1 MNLDNLLRYIV
12 KHPDTRESVS
22 LKQLA
27 TEVLQDTDKKAELLC
42 DFSLVAR
49 WVLSSHDREQIQA
62 GKLSP
67 YCTLYGGDLKAYG
80 ECILKFIESLEKA
93 GIRPIF
99 FIGGPPGSGKSE
111 AKFDQ
116 HKEDSL
122 QMQERCASIEQVCA
136 GNRYLQVS
144 WSFSGAMSLQVQHVL
159 RTAGAR
165 VINCTDDPLAEIVK
179 YSRAHRSQVVG
190 VVSRS
195 LELLLNVPG
204 LKVILPDV
212 VGRIVTDVTVKALTD
227 ESCSVVSS
235 ESLARGLGLKESQL
249 ADMAAVICCLGGLSD
264 SLLAELGLGSK
275 GDVEVVARWLSNQ
288 DLPIGE
294 LYPQCNEFIVQ
305 VQNQFLIPTNEGE
318 CILETRPEP
327 ISADTSSDSSESSD
341 KSETVVLKSLA
352 EVVKV
357 RVQSGTM
364 LPQLLSMVEGRF
376 WRDSGVELAS
386 LGQPCINDLTLTLR
400 MSLYSLMGVKSV
412 TEYGKTGVKPFDT
425 IPVQLKTRVTCG
437 LSQLNALG
445 ERTKYERLA
454 LLFDLVSNPQR
465 YRDCTNLEECV
476 TAACKVGSNCDV
488 AFSETGRPIPGAAV
502 VACASLLLL
511 FQADTILG
519 SFSGL
524 TYSELDALLVT
535 VLTCMTQYPPCTH
548 LCRPPVRAVGI
559 AMYFSHIIE
568 QVYVVASYL
577 GLLDELPA
585 PDNLF
590 CSMAYIPYHIA
601 ACSVRE
607 VPSSHFDSSNL
618 AVIRDRFATLSN
630 LESVVA
636 FRAEIVNGWKDP
648 NFSSFFEHFRFSLES
663 VAGYKIWTIEK
674 ESAVQH
680 SVPGGGGGLSLSV
693 EWSRDVDLSSSV
705 DSNASGI
712 VKYSELSSAQDYI
725 ATEEEL
731 FFTALLDDVNGDAVD
746 DVIDSNDDVVGDAI
760 FDVEISDS
768 EQLIKSEAPT
778 AAGNS
783 LDHESDENANRE
795 DKQESCGSPSLE
807 SATAVVGAIPPE
819 SSTLDEES
827 TATSSQLPTCSA
839 PTSDPRSSS
848 AAPLRCRPR
857 SFVPPPPRSHEDQK
871 ELPVI
876 AHRERILQLIRGHRV
891 VCIEGETGC
900 GKSTKIPQF
909 ILEDSLNSNPPSP
922 CKILVTQPRRVA
934 VIKLAERVA
943 AERKER
949 LGQTVGYCIGGEKH
963 RTSETS
969 LTYCTVGYLLQVSDY
984 RFYCVYVCYVLCG

>member
-1 MNLDNLLRYIV
+1 MNLNKLLSYIV
-12 KHPDTRESVS
+12 KHPDTQESVS
-22 LKQLA
+22 LKELA
-27 TEVLQDTDKKAELLC
+27 TEVLQNTDKKAELLC

-80 ECILKFIESLEKA
+80 ECILKFVESLEKA
-93 GIRPIF
+93 GVRPIF
-99 FIGGPPGSGKSE
+99 FVGSPPSSPKKSE

-116 HKEDSL
+116 HREDSL

-144 WSFSGAMSLQVQHVL
+144 WSFSGAMSLQVQYVL
-159 RTAGAR
+159 RTAGAH
-165 VINCTDDPLAEIVK
+165 VINCIEDPLVEMVQ

-204 LKVILPDV
+204 LRVILPDV
-212 VGRIVTDVTVKALTD
+212 VGRIVADVTVKALSD
-227 ESCSVVSS
+227 ESCSAVSS

-249 ADMAAVICCLGGLSD
+249 ADMTAVVCGLGGG
-264 SLLAELGLGSK
+264 SLLAELGLDNK
-275 GDVEVVARWLSNQ
+275 GDVEAVARWLSNQ
-288 DLPIGE
+288 ELPIGE
-294 LYPQCNEFIVQ
+294 LYPQCNELIVE
-305 VQNQFLIPTNEGE
+305 VQNRFLVPTNEE
-318 CILETRPEP
+318 KCIPEIQP
-327 ISADTSSDSSESSD
+327 ESDASLDSSESSD
-341 KSETVVLKSLA
+341 KSETTVPKSLA

-357 RVQSGTM
+357 KVQASTM

-400 MSLYSLMGVKSV
+400 MSLYSLMGFESV
-412 TEYGKTGVKPFDT
+412 TEYGRTSMKAFDT
-425 IPVQLKTRVTCG
+425 IPVQLKTHVACG
-437 LSQLNALG
+437 LSQLNTLG
-445 ERTKYERLA
+445 ERTEYERLA
-454 LLFDLVSNPQR
+454 LLFDLVGNPQR

-476 TAACKVGSNCDV
+476 SAACKIGSDCDIT
-488 AFSETGRPIPGAAV
+488 FSKTGRPIPGAAV
-502 VACASLLLL
+502 VVCASLLLL
-511 FQADTILG
+511 FQADAILG

-535 VLTCMTQYPPCTH
+535 ILTCMTQYPSCTH

-559 AMYFSHIIE
+559 AMYFSHIVE
-568 QVYVVASYL
+568 QVYIVASYL
-577 GLLDELPA
+577 GLLDELPP

-590 CSMAYIPYHIA
+590 CSMAYVPYHVA
-601 ACSVRE
+601 ACSNCE
-607 VPSSHFDSSNL
+607 APSSHFDSSNL
-618 AVIRDRFATLSN
+618 ALVRDCFATLSS

-636 FRAEIVNGWKDP
+636 FRAEIVNRWKDP
-648 NFSSFFEHFRFSLES
+648 NLSSFFEHFCFSLES
-663 VAGYKIWTIEK
+663 VAGYKILTTEK
-674 ESAVQH
+674 ESAVQR
-680 SVPGGGGGLSLSV
+680 SIPGEERLSLSV

-731 FFTALLDDVNGDAVD
+731 FFAALLDDVNGDVD
-746 DVIDSNDDVVGDAI
+746 DVIDSNDDIVGDAI
-760 FDVEISDS
+760 FDVDISDS
-768 EQLIKSEAPT
+768 AQQLIKSETPIA
-778 AAGNS
+778 AAGS
-783 LDHESDENANRE
+783 SPDHESVDKASSEA
-795 DKQESCGSPSLE
+795 KQESCENPNLE
-807 SATAVVGAIPPE
+807 SVTAVVGAFPR
-819 SSTLDEES
+819 SA
-827 TATSSQLPTCSA
+827 ATSSRPPTCSA
-839 PTSDPRSSS
+839 PTSDPPSS
-848 AAPLRCRPR
+848 AARPR
-857 SFVPPPPRSHEDQK
+857 SLVPPCPRPREDQK
-871 ELPVI
+871 ELPVM

-943 AERKER
+943 AERRER
-949 LGQTVGYCIGGEKH
+949 LGQTIGYCIGGEKH

-984 RFYCVYVCYVLCG
+984 KFYCVCVCYVLCG